1 MLPESLLRSLY
12 GLRLASPKRRPGNLT
27 GERRSMRRGRSIEFA
42 DYRNYT
48 PGDDPRRVDWNIYA
62 RLEKPFI
69 KLYEDEQD
77 LTVHI
82 LLDASPS
89 MRWRDEGAEGA
100 DFVRSAAVSGKWTRA
115 AQLAVAIGHIAL
127 TSGDRLLLELSTRE
141 RFGPRRGSPATAELI
156 AFMESRSADMDL
168 RESRIEPGLLG
179 PASSLNAWWKR
190 YALDAQPGICV
201 IISDLFDAE
210 GCVDGLNA
218 LGAGRLDVRLLHTL
232 CPAELEPELA
242 GDVRLKDIETAATQD
257 VSLDD
262 ATLRQYR
269 DRLRAWTATLNDLCR
284 KRGARYHLTNTATPI
299 EQILLRDL
307 RREGWLV

>member
-1 MLPESLLRSLY
+1 VLSESFLRSLH
-12 GLRLASPKRRPGNLT
+12 GLRLASPKRRPGNLM

-89 MRWRDEGAEGA
+89 MRWRDETTDGSAGA
-100 DFVRSAAVSGKWTRA
+100 SGKWTRA
-115 AQLAVAIGHIAL
+115 AQLAIAIGHIAL

-141 RFGPRRGSPATAELI
+141 RFGPKRGAPATAELI
-156 AFMESRSADMDL
+156 AFIESKSAEMDL
-168 RESRIEPGLLG
+168 RESRIAPGLLA
-179 PASSLNAWWKR
+179 PASGLNAWWKR
-190 YALDAQPGICV
+190 YALDARPGICV
-201 IISDLFDAE
+201 IISDLLDAE
-210 GCVDGLNA
+210 GCTEGLNA
-218 LGAGRLDVRLLHTL
+218 LGASRLDTRLLHTL
-232 CPAELEPELA
+232 CPAELEPEFA
-242 GDVRLKDIETAATQD
+242 GDVRLKDIETAVTQD

-269 DRLRAWTATLNDLCR
+269 DRLRAWTGDLRDLCR

-299 EQILLRDL
+299 EQIMLRDL

>member
-1 MLPESLLRSLY
+1 MLSESLLRSLN

-69 KLYEDEQD
+69 KLFEDEQD

-89 MRWRDEGAEGA
+89 MRWRDETTDAGA
-100 DFVRSAAVSGKWTRA
+100 SGKWTRA
-115 AQLAVAIGHIAL
+115 AQLAIALGHIAL
-127 TSGDRLLLELSTRE
+127 TSGDRLLVELSTRE
-141 RFGPRRGSPATAELI
+141 RFGPKRGASATAELI
-156 AFMESRSADMDL
+156 AFIESRSTEMEL
-168 RESRIEPGLLG
+168 RESRIDPGLLA
-179 PASSLNAWWKR
+179 PAASLNAWWKR
-190 YALDAQPGICV
+190 YALDARPGICV

-210 GCVDGLNA
+210 GCVEGLNA
-218 LGAGRLDVRLLHTL
+218 LGASRLDARLLHTL
-232 CPAELEPELA
+232 CPAELQPEFA
-242 GDVRLKDIETAATQD
+242 GDVRLKDIETGAAQD

-262 ATLRQYR
+262 ATLRQYH
-269 DRLRAWTATLNDLCR
+269 DRLRAWTGALNDLCR
-284 KRGARYHLTNTATPI
+284 KRGARYHLTNTAAPI
-299 EQILLRDL
+299 EQIVLRDL

>member
-1 MLPESLLRSLY
+1 M
-12 GLRLASPKRRPGNLT
+12 

-42 DYRNYT
+42 DYRTYT

-69 KLYEDEQD
+69 KLFEDEQD

-89 MRWRDEGAEGA
+89 MRWKDEISESSGAP
-100 DFVRSAAVSGKWTRA
+100 SGKWTRA
-115 AQLAVAIGHIAL
+115 AQLAIAIGHVAL
-127 TSGDRLLLELSTRE
+127 SSGDRLTLELSTRE
-141 RFGPRRGSPATAELI
+141 RFGPKRGASATAELI
-156 AFMESRSADMDL
+156 AFVESRSVEMDL
-168 RESRIEPGLLG
+168 RESRIDPKLLA
-179 PASSLNAWWKR
+179 PSISLNTWWKR
-190 YALDAQPGICV
+190 YALDARPGICV
-201 IISDLFDAE
+201 IISDLLDAE
-210 GCVDGLNA
+210 GCAEGLNA
-218 LGAGRLDVRLLHTL
+218 LGASRLDVRLLHTL

-269 DRLRAWTATLNDLCR
+269 DRLRAWSGALRDLCR
-284 KRGARYHLTNTATPI
+284 RRGGRYHLTNTATPI
-299 EQILLRDL
+299 EQIMLRDL

>member
-1 MLPESLLRSLY
+1 MLSESFLRSLY
-12 GLRLASPKRRPGNLT
+12 GLRLASPKRRPGNLM

-69 KLYEDEQD
+69 KLFEDEQD

-89 MRWRDEGAEGA
+89 MRWQDETTDAGA
-100 DFVRSAAVSGKWTRA
+100 SGKWTRA
-115 AQLAVAIGHIAL
+115 AQLAIAIGHVAL
-127 TSGDRLLLELSTRE
+127 TSGDRLLVDLSTRE
-141 RFGPRRGSPATAELI
+141 RFGPKRGATATAELI
-156 AFMESRSADMDL
+156 AFIESRSTEMEL
-168 RESRIEPGLLG
+168 RESRIDPKLLA
-179 PASSLNAWWKR
+179 PATSLNAWWKR
-190 YALDAQPGICV
+190 YALDARPGICV

-210 GCVDGLNA
+210 GCAEGLNA
-218 LGAGRLDVRLLHTL
+218 LGASRLDTRLLHTL
-232 CPAELEPELA
+232 CPAELEPEFA
-242 GDVRLKDIETAATQD
+242 GDARLKDIETGATQD
-257 VSLDD
+257 VSLDE
-262 ATLRQYR
+262 ATLRQYH
-269 DRLRAWTATLNDLCR
+269 DRLRAWTAALNDLCR

-299 EQILLRDL
+299 EQIMLRDL

>member
-1 MLPESLLRSLY
+1 
-12 GLRLASPKRRPGNLT
+12 
-27 GERRSMRRGRSIEFA
+27 MRRGRSIEFA
-42 DYRNYT
+42 DYRTYT

-89 MRWRDEGAEGA
+89 MRWRDETAGGA
-100 DFVRSAAVSGKWTRA
+100 DFARSAGASGKWTRA
-115 AQLAVAIGHIAL
+115 AQLAIAIGHIAL
-127 TSGDRLLLELSTRE
+127 TSGDRLLVELSTRE
-141 RFGPRRGSPATAELI
+141 RFGPKRGANATAELI
-156 AFMESRSADMDL
+156 AFIETRSVEMDL
-168 RESRIEPGLLG
+168 RESRIEPSLLA
-179 PASSLNAWWKR
+179 PAISLNAWWKR
-190 YALDAQPGICV
+190 YALDARPGICV
-201 IISDLFDAE
+201 IISDLLDAE
-210 GCVDGLNA
+210 GCAEGLNA
-218 LGAGRLDVRLLHTL
+218 LGASRLDTRLLHTL
-232 CPAELEPELA
+232 CPAELEPEFA
-242 GDVRLKDIETAATQD
+242 GDVRLKDIETTATQD

-269 DRLRAWTATLNDLCR
+269 DRLRAWTADLRDLCR

-299 EQILLRDL
+299 EQIMLRDL